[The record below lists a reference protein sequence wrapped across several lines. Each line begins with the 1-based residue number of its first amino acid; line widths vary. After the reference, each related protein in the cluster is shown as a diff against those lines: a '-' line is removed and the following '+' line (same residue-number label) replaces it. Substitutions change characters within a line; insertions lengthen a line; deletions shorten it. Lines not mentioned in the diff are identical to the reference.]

1 MGFACPV
8 CGDPQADA
16 EHLANH
22 LAFTALMH
30 GGDHEAFLDEHV
42 PGWGS
47 LDGTALGER
56 VTEYAEQTEYPQ
68 VFEDTTG
75 HDGGRGHDHGDPP
88 EHGHTHDGG
97 RGHTAPHRS
106 PGSGAGGTPGHQ
118 GYGPPED
125 VGGGEGP
132 PADVREVIE
141 EARELTQKRRA
152 ETTDGD
158 SETE

>member
-22 LAFTALMH
+22 LAFTALMR

-42 PGWGS
+42 PAWDT
-47 LDGTALGER
+47 LDETALGER
-56 VTEYAEQTEYPQ
+56 VSEHAERTEYPQ

-75 HDGGRGHDHGDPP
+75 RDGSHGHDHGELPGHD
-88 EHGHTHDGG
+88 HTHDGDH
-97 RGHTAPHRS
+97 GHADPHRG
-106 PGSGAGGTPGHQ
+106 PGGGAGGTPADSGDREPD
-118 GYGPPED
+118 G
-125 VGGGEGP
+125 VGDGSGP
-132 PADVREVIE
+132 PADVREIIK
-141 EARELTQKRRA
+141 EARELTRQRRA
-152 ETTDGD
+152 EAIDED